1 MKVLKFGGT
10 SVGSAQR
17 MKEVA
22 KLITDGERKIVVLSA
37 MSGTTNTLVE
47 ISDYLY
53 KKNPEGANEI
63 INQLESKYRRHIDEL
78 YSTDEYKQKCLE
90 LVRSHF
96 DYIRSY
102 TKDLFTLFEEKVVLA
117 QGELISTGMMNYYLQ
132 ECGVKSVLLPALEYM
147 RTDKNAEPDPVYI
160 REKLQAQLELHPDAD
175 IYITQGFICR
185 NAYGE
190 IDNLQ
195 RGGSDYT
202 ASLVG
207 AAINATYL
215 AQITAKYGKFA
226 VWGNHD
232 AWQKHEK
239 ITAALQN
246 VGIVVLANSNR
257 RVECRNKVF
266 YIAGVEDM
274 TTGRPNVERA
284 LQGVKPPVVL
294 LSHSPDVFPLVP
306 DTVVLTLAGHTHGG
320 QVRLPFVGAP
330 IANSRYGQKY
340 LYGLKEENG
349 HRLIVTAGLG
359 TSLLPMRFGSVPEIV
374 VIGWQ

>member
-1 MKVLKFGGT
+1 MIKTLLFSGAVGLLLLLWAFVVEPRLLKICRYRL
-10 SVGSAQR
+10 SAPELAGI
-17 MKEVA
+17 KAVFA
-22 KLITDGERKIVVLSA
+22 SDFHFAPDDGRRLQKIV
-37 MSGTTNTLVE
+37 
-47 ISDYLY
+47 D
-53 KKNPEGANEI
+53 
-63 INQLESKYRRHIDEL
+63 
-78 YSTDEYKQKCLE
+78 
-90 LVRSHF
+90 
-96 DYIRSY
+96 
-102 TKDLFTLFEEKVVLA
+102 
-117 QGELISTGMMNYYLQ
+117 
-132 ECGVKSVLLPALEYM
+132 
-147 RTDKNAEPDPVYI
+147 
-160 REKLQAQLELHPDAD
+160 
-175 IYITQGFICR
+175 
-185 NAYGE
+185 
-190 IDNLQ
+190 
-195 RGGSDYT
+195 
-202 ASLVG
+202 
-207 AAINATYL
+207 AINAEKPDIVFLGGDFVKGHRENTSMSPEDIAAGL
-215 AQITAKYGKFA
+215 AEISAPCGVYA